1 MRRAFTLIELLVIV
15 AIMAVLVAASVMNV
29 RSGQD
34 AARLRGATRDIFAA
48 IRHARS
54 LALVSKQPSVVT
66 YSTEKDGED
75 VCAKVVVDGAKII
88 NRDAV
93 KVAWTLSGE
102 RVALEPEEDGG
113 EGARL
118 KSHTVNGEAPVT
130 DEGGAGGETL
140 DEILF
145 APVAADVVRGV
156 RLRVVK
162 DESELAAA
170 RDSRRAKPRISVFS
184 NVDYLIGRHNEAKAA
199 EKKESAG
206 AADASDAAAPEAG
219 DQEPVKI
226 VWEVN
231 GRTEPHRIWVYLDGR
246 EPETGLSISVDRF
259 GGMKVLGRDGEEV
272 GR

>member
-1 MRRAFTLIELLVIV
+1 
-15 AIMAVLVAASVMNV
+15 V

-34 AARLRGATRDIFAA
+34 AARLRGATRDIFAS

-66 YSTEKDGED
+66 YSTEREGDE

-88 NRDAV
+88 NHDAV
-93 KVAWTLSGE
+93 KVAWTLTGE
-102 RVALEPEEDGG
+102 RVALEPEDEGTD
-113 EGARL
+113 GARL
-118 KSHTVNGEAPVT
+118 KSHTVNGESPVT
-130 DEGGAGGETL
+130 GDGGAAGETM

-145 APVAADVVRGV
+145 APMASDVVRGV

-170 RDSRRAKPRISVFS
+170 RETRRAKPRISVFS

-199 EKKESAG
+199 EKRADEP
-206 AADASDAAAPEAG
+206 AASVDAADAAAPEAG

-231 GRTEPHRIWVYLDGR
+231 GRTDPHRIWVYLDGR